1 MICIL
6 FGFLILMFAAHF
18 VINPISMAIIA
29 RSLGWSGEAQRYLSH
44 VNKMGRTASPVY
56 GRYYTDS
63 RTQWVYRLVVL
74 LWAVHRPAK
83 RIEVDLH
90 GCSAGD
96 NNGYRCRYLLKT
108 LDAASGYVEKQEEEE
123 RVWVQVYGKWQ
134 LVPQ

>member
-18 VINPISMAIIA
+18 VINPIAMAIIA

-74 LWAVHRPAK
+74 LWAVLLIGAPFFKKGQEMLCGVADLGLIALSYAVRAAMAIYDLLSPA
-83 RIEVDLH
+83 L
-90 GCSAGD
+90 
-96 NNGYRCRYLLKT
+96 N
-108 LDAASGYVEKQEEEE
+108 
-123 RVWVQVYGKWQ
+123 
-134 LVPQ
+134 